1 MHGFNNVPGL
11 KILKGFSFQ
20 PMCGNFFTII
30 KSKKKHKF
38 RIVYAFLH
46 QHGT

>member
-11 KILKGFSFQ
+11 KILKEFSFQ
-20 PMCGNFFTII
+20 PMCGNFYYHHKIQ
-30 KSKKKHKF
+30 KKHKF